1 MLAQKMPS
9 SNLMDLLRINMAA
22 GEILAF
28 AEGTSQIPEHASRPV
43 RSVTR
48 RSLSAPGCL
57 LVVDDNEAN
66 RDMLCR
72 QLERQ
77 GHTVEVAEDGAQ
89 ALRLLADRQF
99 DAILLDVLMPG
110 MDGLEVLETIK
121 ADTKLRDLP
130 VLMISALDELQE
142 VAGCLQAGAD
152 DYLVKPFEPILLQA
166 RITASLERK
175 RFRDREQERSR
186 ELERVNEEL
195 QQFAYVA
202 SHDLQEPLRTM
213 RIYAQMLERRWRD
226 RIDPESEQFLKFI
239 SEAAGRMSALVA
251 DVLALSRAGQQPTE
265 PAGPVDL
272 NDVLAQVRSNV
283 QAAITETGAVIS
295 ADSLPVV
302 FSNPAEM
309 IQLLQ
314 NLIGNALKYRRED
327 VAPVIT
333 ISSSRH
339 ERSWEITVEDNGI
352 GIRPEYAETVFL
364 PFRRLHGREIP
375 GTGIGLALCRRIVE
389 RHGGR
394 IWVDSARNGGSAFH
408 FTVPVQRTSGDALS

>member
-1 MLAQKMPS
+1 
-9 SNLMDLLRINMAA
+9 
-22 GEILAF
+22 
-28 AEGTSQIPEHASRPV
+28 
-43 RSVTR
+43 
-48 RSLSAPGCL
+48 
-57 LVVDDNEAN
+57 
-66 RDMLCR
+66 LCR

-272 NDVLAQVRSNV
+272 NDVLAQVRSNL